1 MKTGQVLLPL
11 HYWAVLNLLGLSAKR
26 SYALESTQYLNR
38 KWMDQNKQMCRR
50 KTYTPWTC
58 RYQGNVKMRLQPH
71 TLSVFCFFLCVFPS
85 PPLTLLISGWEKS
98 TVLKQQWIPEVQPQ
112 HGSTSFRSLLGTVL
126 LTCFWF
132 PSPGSDKP
140 PSLMPIQTEPESQ
153 ASRSSSSSTCYNAVL
168 ISYIHKYCHLG
179 AALVK
184 PGQ

>member
-1 MKTGQVLLPL
+1 MLIRISRCVEEKHTHPEHADTKGMWRWGSN
-11 HYWAVLNLLGLSAKR
+11 H
-26 SYALESTQYLNR
+26 
-38 KWMDQNKQMCRR
+38 
-50 KTYTPWTC
+50 TPS
-58 RYQGNVKMRLQPH
+58 QS
-71 TLSVFCFFLCVFPS
+71 SVFLCVFPS

-112 HGSTSFRSLLGTVL
+112 HGSTSFRSLLGTLL

-168 ISYIHKYCHLG
+168 ISYIHKCCHLG